1 MCTALSYRT
10 RDHYFGRNLD
20 LDTSYG
26 EKVCIMP
33 RNFPFPLR
41 TRETLETHYAM
52 IGMATVADGLPLFYE
67 AANECG
73 LGMAGLNFPG
83 NAWYSPEQPGAD
95 NIAPYELIPWI
106 LGQCGSVKEAR
117 SLLERLCIIDRP
129 FSPSLPLASLHWM
142 LSDAE
147 ESIVL
152 EATKAGL
159 QVYDD
164 PVRLL
169 TNNPPFDYQM
179 FHLNNYRR
187 LNARSGDNSFS
198 PDLDLQVYC
207 QGLGAVGLPGDVSSM
222 SRFVR
227 AAFVS
232 QNSVC
237 ADGEDA
243 SVSQF
248 FHLLR
253 SVEMV
258 RGACRTESG
267 QCDITVYT
275 CCINATQGR
284 YYYTTYDNSRISCV
298 DLRKESLDGREL
310 RTFELT
316 RGSQILYQN

>member
-1 MCTALSYRT
+1 MCTAAAYKT
-10 RDHYFGRNLD
+10 KDFYFGRTLD
-20 LDTSYG
+20 YEFSFGDQVT
-26 EKVCIMP
+26 ITP
-33 RNFPFPLR
+33 RNYPFR
-41 TRETLETHYAM
+41 FRFQGTMETHYAM

-83 NAWYSPEQPGAD
+83 NAWYSPERPGAD

-169 TNNPPFDYQM
+169 TNNPDKVYQLSD
-179 FHLNNYRR
+179 FGLEIAERV
-187 LNARSGDNSFS
+187 
-198 PDLDLQVYC
+198 PIQVE
-207 QGLGAVGLPGDVSSM
+207 ANKD
-222 SRFVR
+222 
-227 AAFVS
+227 
-232 QNSVC
+232 
-237 ADGEDA
+237 
-243 SVSQF
+243 
-248 FHLLR
+248 
-253 SVEMV
+253 
-258 RGACRTESG
+258 
-267 QCDITVYT
+267 DIFY
-275 CCINATQGR
+275 
-284 YYYTTYDNSRISCV
+284 
-298 DLRKESLDGREL
+298 L
-310 RTFELT
+310 RTKQRRMGHLVN
-316 RGSQILYQN
+316 Y

>member
-1 MCTALSYRT
+1 M
-10 RDHYFGRNLD
+10 
-20 LDTSYG
+20 
-26 EKVCIMP
+26 
-33 RNFPFPLR
+33 
-41 TRETLETHYAM
+41 
-52 IGMATVADGLPLFYE
+52 
-67 AANECG
+67 
-73 LGMAGLNFPG
+73 
-83 NAWYSPEQPGAD
+83 
-95 NIAPYELIPWI
+95 
-106 LGQCGSVKEAR
+106 
-117 SLLERLCIIDRP
+117 
-129 FSPSLPLASLHWM
+129 
-142 LSDAE
+142 
-147 ESIVL
+147 
-152 EATKAGL
+152 
-159 QVYDD
+159 
-164 PVRLL
+164 RLL

-284 YYYTTYDNSRISCV
+284 YY
-298 DLRKESLDGREL
+298 LSL
-310 RTFELT
+310 
-316 RGSQILYQN
+316 IHI